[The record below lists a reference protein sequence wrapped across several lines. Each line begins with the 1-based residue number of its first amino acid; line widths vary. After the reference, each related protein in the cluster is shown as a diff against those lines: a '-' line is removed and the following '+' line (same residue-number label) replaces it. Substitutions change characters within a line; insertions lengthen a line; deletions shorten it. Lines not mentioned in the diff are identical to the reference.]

1 MTGADYYMYGE
12 FDGNKIIANVSS
24 NSNIKSEKKYKFK
37 IDVDRIHI
45 FDKINERLI
54 CD

>member
-1 MTGADYYMYGE
+1 MTGADYYLYGLL
-12 FDGNKIIANVSS
+12 NNKKIIANVASS
-24 NSNIKSEKKYKFK
+24 NNVQSDRKYKFK
-37 IDVDRIHI
+37 IDIDRIHI